1 MEGSAAVNEAAGCRD
16 KKTAGRGHAWPCR
29 REMAGTGREQPVSFP
44 RQTVLVQSCDAKC
57 DAISAA
63 RVELLARAVVLVAG
77 MAIPEAARE
86 VVLAKVIADL
96 DDQSTR

>member
-1 MEGSAAVNEAAGCRD
+1 M
-16 KKTAGRGHAWPCR
+16 
-29 REMAGTGREQPVSFP
+29 
-44 RQTVLVQSCDAKC
+44 
-57 DAISAA
+57 
-63 RVELLARAVVLVAG
+63 ARAVILVVG

>member
-1 MEGSAAVNEAAGCRD
+1 
-16 KKTAGRGHAWPCR
+16 
-29 REMAGTGREQPVSFP
+29 MAGTGREQPVSFP